1 MSKNLNIWIEGTI
14 IAALA
19 TVLSLVPFNIGPS
32 FSVTVGAPVMMLYC
46 LRRGLIPGFFASFLW
61 GVLHTLI
68 GTAYILTPLQGF
80 IEYFIAFGFTGL
92 AGLYTQKVQQAI
104 ADQNHKALVWQV
116 TLGTIVGTVGRYFW
130 RVTGSNPRGGA
141 GVWSEPRSF
150 EQRPPPPVVDAPEI
164 GRHQVTLRW
173 SAASGGPYRVQLA
186 RDAGFERIVS
196 DVVSATPEATVMKP
210 FPGTYHVRVQV
221 LAADGQ
227 ADPFGPARRVAVP
240 LPPWLPVLLFSAVLV
255 VAW

>member
-1 MSKNLNIWIEGTI
+1 MSKNLNICIEGTI

-61 GVLHTLI
+61 GVLHILI

-104 ADQNHKALVWQV
+104 ADQNQKALVWQV

-130 RVTGSNPRGGA
+130 HTIAGYYFWGSY
-141 GVWSEPRSF
+141 
-150 EQRPPPPVVDAPEI
+150 APE
-164 GRHQVTLRW
+164 GW
-173 SAASGGPYRVQLA
+173 SAWFYS
-186 RDAGFERIVS
+186 IVMNG
-196 DVVSATPEATVMKP
+196 VSALATGAFTIM
-210 FPGTYHVRVQV
+210 V
-221 LAADGQ
+221 LAVIAKTNPQ
-227 ADPFGPARRVAVP
+227 LFVP
-240 LPPWLPVLLFSAVLV
+240 KKSVRGY
-255 VAW
+255 